1 MSAPCNNLLVSLWLS
16 VIVIAVRASLIFLL
30 ICTNVLQDPRFAC
43 ETYEAMA
50 STVPDASV
58 SLIIAGT
65 TQTKVKRR
73 VPTGAP
79 TLAVPESDLNSV
91 ISRSPSPEPE
101 PMLPAKCVCVTS
113 PCPCDGSDNSLN
125 FKEKRDSGV
134 GVNNG
139 VTSGNSGV
147 VMKDKRDYGSGT
159 GVNNGLTTDEEGTL
173 PFMEKRK
180 ANVEITISVTIKF

>member
-1 MSAPCNNLLVSLWLS
+1 MILAVCTAFHSLP
-16 VIVIAVRASLIFLL
+16 IRTDHFPK
-30 ICTNVLQDPRFAC
+30 DPRFAC
-43 ETYEAMA
+43 ETYEAIA
-50 STVPDASV
+50 STVPDAT
-58 SLIIAGT
+58 IALTVTGT
-65 TQTKVKRR
+65 TEAKIKRHL
-73 VPTGAP
+73 PTGTVIAH
-79 TLAVPESDLNSV
+79 PETV
-91 ISRSPSPEPE
+91 HIETRKREAAPEPH

-139 VTSGNSGV
+139 VTSGDSGV